1 MRSVLTY
8 LTPHEWWWIDVRGLL
23 TDARRIS
30 IITSGVGCVVCGC
43 SNLLRTQEIFR
54 LSLWYW
60 YYQVSA
66 LVSSALH
73 DYASD
78 ILSITIIHRED
89 LEDDATFLSLLACS
103 IPSPELGKYSSFQ
116 RTSVNLEV
124 YKPYVRVF
132 ATTIW
137 VIMSLCSLQCLFPL
151 SAQLKP
157 SELLNILLEWIDT
170 GTFT

>member
-1 MRSVLTY
+1 MSVDCYWRQANLYHHVWGWMCCMWVLLTY
-8 LTPHEWWWIDVRGLL
+8 SAPKR
-23 TDARRIS
+23 
-30 IITSGVGCVVCGC
+30 
-43 SNLLRTQEIFR
+43 R

-89 LEDDATFLSLLACS
+89 LADDATFLSLLACS

-124 YKPYVRVF
+124 YKPYFGVF
-132 ATTIW
+132 DITIW